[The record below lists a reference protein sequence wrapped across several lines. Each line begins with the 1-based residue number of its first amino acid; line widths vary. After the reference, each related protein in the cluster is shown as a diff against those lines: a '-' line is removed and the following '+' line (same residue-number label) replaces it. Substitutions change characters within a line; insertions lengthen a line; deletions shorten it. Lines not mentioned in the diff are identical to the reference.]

1 MIGAGNIGRTLGGKW
16 AAAGHVLRRLRRPP
30 PRSPDT
36 ASVADAVAPADV
48 VVLAVPGTAAKEVLA
63 PLGTALVGKFVNQ
76 LGHECDSIRAQ
87 P

>member
-1 MIGAGNIGRTLGGKW
+1 M
-16 AAAGHVLRRLRRPP
+16 AAAGHHVVYGVRAPGA
-30 PRSPDT
+30 PDT

-63 PLGTALVGKFVNQ
+63 PLGTARVGKFVNQ
-76 LGHECDSIRAQ
+76 LGHERDSGRAQ